1 MAPRANI
8 TDDQNIVFLLSCLR
22 NSQGPS
28 QINFTK
34 VAEECNIISVGAAS
48 KRLSRLSIKY
58 QHGVPSDDAT
68 ANNGEEG
75 GPNEIDESPSKK
87 TPNKANRSGKGIVK
101 SGKDEKTTIT
111 APRAAGVGKKRSP
124 AKPKATATGLAGGTT
139 TSTFT
144 TVATVDGVE
153 LKMGNV
159 GDDEGETAEFVP
171 SFFDEQMDRGVG
183 AEHGNDTE

>member
-1 MAPRANI
+1 MN
-8 TDDQNIVFLLSCLR
+8 
-22 NSQGPS
+22 
-28 QINFTK
+28 
-34 VAEECNIISVGAAS
+34 
-48 KRLSRLSIKY
+48 IKY
-58 QHGVPSDDAT
+58 QSGIPSDDAT

-75 GPNEIDESPSKK
+75 GPNQTDESPSKK
-87 TPNKANRSGKGIVK
+87 TPKKANRSGKGIVK
-101 SGKDEKTTIT
+101 TEKDEKTTIT

-124 AKPKATATGLAGGTT
+124 AKPKATVTGLAGGTT

-159 GDDEGETAEFVP
+159 VGDDGETGEFVP

-183 AEHGNDTE
+183 AEHDNDTE